1 MIYELKTRNE
11 LSVTPI
17 KDVYTRED
25 LMGLIEHNEL
35 KFTDKVY
42 FLNSEKDR
50 DFRKTFE
57 VATTPSKADKL
68 IISLFSKKK
77 TAYVTMCDDG
87 YLLTV
92 DQTLELIRQS
102 IWETAIK
109 MKEIL
114 DIDPEPQF
122 LILNKDN
129 QQSRYTNLNG
139 FNRSLSDIS
148 YNSTIIFKF
157 ADSIDISKM
166 ISENV
171 YFKMHDTF
179 DKDTRDSIV
188 GMLNSSDQGMFSV
201 GQKMLMQ
208 YDTSKLNDIVYILS
222 RWHRS
227 RYEDDKISAF
237 IRRLGLKSNYY
248 GTINFRDA
256 LGIIDKFNPP
266 DAQEI
271 MAIFDEPVKEGWVRK
286 IVRDEKMDTNS

>member
-17 KDVYTRED
+17 KDVYTREE
-25 LMGLIEHNEL
+25 LASLIENNEL
-35 KFTDKVY
+35 RFTDKVY
-42 FLNSEKDR
+42 FLNSEKDK

-57 VATTPSKADKL
+57 VTTTPSKADKL
-68 IISLFSKKK
+68 IISLYSKKK

-87 YLLTV
+87 CLLTV
-92 DQTLELIRQS
+92 DQTLKLIRQS

-129 QQSRYTNLNG
+129 QQSRYANLNG
-139 FNRSLSDIS
+139 FNHSLSDII
-148 YNSTIIFKF
+148 YNSTTIFKL
-157 ADSIDISKM
+157 ADSIDISKV

-188 GMLNSSDQGMFSV
+188 SMLNSSDQGMFNV

-208 YDTSKLNDIVYILS
+208 YDTSKLKDIVYILS
-222 RWHRS
+222 KWHRG
-227 RYEDDKISAF
+227 RYEDDKTNAF
-237 IRRLGLKSNYY
+237 IRRLGLKGNYY
-248 GTINFRDA
+248 GTITYKDA
-256 LGIIDKFNPP
+256 LEIIDKFNPP